1 MYGIID
7 MAKTR
12 KNRKQRKTRKLK
24 GGAVCYKTNKNGNIK
39 RTWECSA
46 QCGVNG
52 ACERYD

>member
-1 MYGIID
+1 

-12 KNRKQRKTRKLK
+12 KNRKQSKTKRIRKMR
-24 GGAVCYKTNKNGNIK
+24 GGAVCYKTNKNGDIK